1 MVSIAI
7 AIARRNVITSAFVDL
22 SRPVANAAS
31 VKCADAGVHVVAHP
45 VAIHIRV
52 ARASANAQG
61 IHLVSVAIAIS
72 FRQVFAPAFVHDART
87 VAHPAGIQRAHA
99 TVDVVADTI
108 VVEVLRTRAA
118 TVADGVQLVSIAIA
132 VARGNELASAGVNGA
147 RAVAN
152 AAGIQGANASIFVV
166 ADAVKVHVEVA
177 PASAHPDGVLFASE
191 AIAFS
196 VLDVVATALVHR
208 AGAVAHPARVE
219 GADAVVV
226 HVANAVVVH
235 IGGAIPAAFA
245 KDVLDVALAVAI
257 AVWDFVASAL
267 EDGARAVA
275 FATFVQL
282 ADTCILIVADAIAV
296 QVFGTIASAHAQG
309 VFNIAFA
316 VAFAFF
322 DFVAPAFQDSTWS
335 VAFPAFVDFADARV
349 FVVANAVAVQVLC
362 TIPTACAQGVFDLAF
377 AIAIPGWDVCASAFV
392 HGARSVADATSIVDP
407 DAVVHVVA
415 HAVFVFVRRA
425 RATAFTD
432 NVGDDA
438 RAAALVYRAWPVANA
453 ANVKRPD
460 AIVDVVADAVQIGIR
475 LAIAA
480 AHSGGIWEVALAP
493 TVMQVKVWQDATAV
507 VHRNRGIVIARIRV
521 RAASEHTAAVVRVGV
536 GNEVRGVFVRASA
549 HHVGVEGHVQAQVV
563 LVVALRKDLDTHGA
577 AEVAVGGELGKKHP
591 LFRSCNG
598 VGGRPWNHGPA

>member
-1 MVSIAI
+1 MVSGAI
-7 AIARRNVITSAFVDL
+7 AIARRNVMTSAFVNL

-52 ARASANAQG
+52 ARASANAQS

-99 TVDVVADTI
+99 IVDVVADTI

-147 RAVAN
+147 RSVAN
-152 AAGIQGANASIFVV
+152 AACIQGANASIFVV

-191 AIAFS
+191 AVAFS
-196 VLDVVATALVHR
+196 GLDVVATALVHR
-208 AGAVAHPARVE
+208 ARAVAHPTRVE

-245 KDVLDVALAVAI
+245 KDVLDVALAVAF
-257 AVWDFVASAL
+257 AVWDFVTSAL
-267 EDGARAVA
+267 KDGARAVA
-275 FATFVQL
+275 FATFVQF
-282 ADTCILIVADAIAV
+282 ADTRILIVADAIAV

-309 VFNIAFA
+309 VLNIAVA

-322 DFVAPAFQDSTWS
+322 DFVAAAFQDSAWP
-335 VAFPAFVDFADARV
+335 VAFPAFVDFADAGV
-349 FVVANAVAVQVLC
+349 FVVANPVAVQVLC
-362 TIPTACAQGVFDLAF
+362 TIPTACAQGVFDVAF
-377 AIAIPGWDVCASAFV
+377 AIAIPGWDVRASAFV
-392 HGARSVADATSIVDP
+392 HGARSVANATGVVGSN
-407 DAVVHVVA
+407 AVVHVVA
-415 HAVFVFVRRA
+415 HAVVVLISCA
-425 RATAFTD
+425 GPTAFSED
-432 NVGDDA
+432 IRGDA
-438 RAAALVYRAWPVANA
+438 RTSALVNGAWTVANA

-460 AIVDVVADAVQIGIR
+460 AIVYVVADAVQIGIR

-480 AHSGGIWEVALAP
+480 AHSSGIWKVALAP
-493 TVMQVKVWQDATAV
+493 AVMQVKVRQDATAV
-507 VHRNRGIVIARIRV
+507 VHRNRRIVIARIRV
-521 RAASEHTAAVVRVGV
+521 CAASKHTAAVVRVGV
-536 GNEVRGVFVRASA
+536 GNEVRGVFICASA
-549 HHVGVEGHVQAQVV
+549 HHVGVEVHVKAQVV

-598 VGGRPWNHGPA
+598 VGGGPGYHGPA